1 MNSDKCSFCS
11 LKDHCKNIL
20 TCDSNDFLKGESYIK
35 TNPEYIREWHTGIPF
50 EPYYRKNLLV
60 MAKSTIYKNYN
71 AIIPTYSVKKNLVRL
86 CGDNT
91 MLYSDLRNYWPGYT
105 LEWIPTEE
113 ILLEKDIVRG
123 KILTKIKD
131 NLIPELYKCSEC
143 ECKNL
148 CKRDQSFLCGAHE
161 FILGIEKHLKEL
173 FSFKA
178 KDGLFKNNP
187 ILYRV
192 GNKYNVCDCEQTLND
207 MILPLNVG
215 SKIKHWYLYELLPE
229 FRGSLLEIQL

>member
-20 TCDSNDFLKGESYIK
+20 TCESNDFLKGESYIK
-35 TNPEYIREWHTGIPF
+35 TNPEYIREWHTGIPS

-60 MAKSTIYKNYN
+60 LAKSTKDKNDN
-71 AIIPTYSVKKNLVRL
+71 SIIPIYAVKKDMIRL
-86 CGDNT
+86 HGDT
-91 MLYSDLRNYWPGYT
+91 MLYSDLRNYWSGYT

-113 ILLEKDIVRG
+113 ILLKKDIVRG

-161 FILGIEKHLKEL
+161 FILGIEKHLNEL

-178 KDGLFKNNP
+178 KDGLFENNP

-207 MILPLNVG
+207 MILPLNIG
-215 SKIKHWYLYELLPE
+215 SKVKHWYLYELLPE